1 MINFDSLPKE
11 RPNQTI
17 PEGHYAATIEA
28 AEMKPAKDPAK
39 PPYLN
44 VRLGIIDVSGNKLG
58 SIFDIFTESKASL
71 QRYKLQRFIT
81 ALKLDIPKFELS
93 DLTKIIIGK
102 KIEVDLKIEQQEG
115 YAPRTVVDATTN
127 EIYYPFEDYP
137 FDAYDSADATPDSS
151 TTADTA
157 EQTSSDEY

>member
-17 PEGHYAATIEA
+17 PAGRYAATIDA
-28 AEMKPAKDPAK
+28 AEMKPAKDPSK

-44 VRLGIIDVSGNKLG
+44 VRLGIMDDAGNKLG
-58 SIFDIFTESKASL
+58 SIFDIFTESEASL

-81 ALKLDIPKFELS
+81 ALALNIPKFELS

-102 KIEVDLKIEQQEG
+102 KLEVDLKIEQQEG
-115 YAPRTVVDATTN
+115 YAPRTVVDATAN
-127 EIYYPFEDYP
+127 EIYYPYEDYP
-137 FDAYDSADATPDSS
+137 FYANDSADATPDS
-151 TTADTA
+151 TATANTA
-157 EQTSSDEY
+157 EQNTSDEY

>member
-11 RPNQTI
+11 RPGQII
-17 PEGHYAATIEA
+17 PAGHYAATVDA
-28 AEMKPAKDPAK
+28 AEMKASKDTSK
-39 PPYLN
+39 PPYLS

-58 SIFDIFTESKASL
+58 SVFDIFTESEATL

-81 ALKLDIPKFELS
+81 ALKLNIPKFELS

-102 KIEVDLKIEQQEG
+102 KLEVDLKVEQQEG
-115 YAPRTVVDATTN
+115 YAARTVVDVTTN

-137 FDAYDSADATPDSS
+137 FDAYDSADATPDSNTS
-151 TTADTA
+151 A
-157 EQTSSDEY
+157 EQAPSDEY